1 MFMFITFKCKL
12 NELNV
17 KEYWPNSMKGLLWKF
32 ILILL
37 KTKCTHSQKYKRD
50 FYRDYRERR
59 QDGTQGQ
66 NNEEEN
72 QPVPIFIKGKLVL

>member
-1 MFMFITFKCKL
+1 MNIPWL
-12 NELNV
+12 NII
-17 KEYWPNSMKGLLWKF
+17 

-37 KTKCTHSQKYKRD
+37 KTKCTHSQKYQRD

-59 QDGTQGQ
+59 QDGIQGQ

-72 QPVPIFIKGKLVL
+72 QPVPILIKGKLVLSIRDNMQNNGADR